1 MINSENV
8 TKAMEILW
16 SYCEKC
22 KYHDNEKGCKRKQGV
37 CEIDEAWNYL
47 DASIDDDDKEIN

>member
-22 KYHDNEKGCKRKQGV
+22 KYHNEAGCKRKQGV

-47 DASIDDDDKEIN
+47 DAAIDDNDK